1 MSEYDDLD
9 LGQRGETEQ
18 QDNANAPPDDP
29 QPRGGAKPQ
38 TSKELSCLPA
48 IIPPPRNAERTDQR
62 RAQRSGWFSRSGT
75 ALAAAAAFAAFGAG
89 AGALVIN
96 DHRHEA
102 ALIAQH
108 AHQTESLART
118 VDALAARLSA
128 IDSAKAHDELI
139 ELRRSVGEIRSS
151 SASSQELSAALAQLS
166 QRVERLDREE
176 SARVRQARRAFR
188 PRSRRGSRRIVS
200 PHRKTREE
208 GRRGRFSAS
217 IPAPEPAPAT
227 EAARRSAKVRRE
239 CLDGDDRFDRKA
251 ATPAAPVCRAR
262 SSRRCRSDRGPRRRV
277 RSPAWRC
284 PSWRGTRGAHRA
296 RGRQLGRA
304 DGSGPDRSGRT
315 ALLICGRAP
324 AHLPIDRD
332 WRWRPAN
339 SPGLWP

>member
-29 QPRGGAKPQ
+29 QPKGGAKPE

-48 IIPPPRNAERTDQR
+48 IVPPPRNAERTDQR
-62 RAQRSGWFSRSGT
+62 RAQRPGWFSRSGT

-166 QRVERLDREE
+166 QRVERLDHEQ
-176 SARVRQARRAFR
+176 SARVDKLDERFGHEAGAEVAELSARIEKLEKKVVAAASPPPSPPPSAPQQPKQPALPPKFGANVSMETTGSIER
-188 PRSRRGSRRIVS
+188 PR
-200 PHRKTREE
+200 PLLHRYVVLGARDDVALIE
-208 GRRGRFSAS
+208 GRDGEYAVRPGDVLPGAGRVER
-217 IPAPEPAPAT
+217 IEREGGNWVVLT
-227 EAARRSAKVRRE
+227 DQGLIGAAE
-239 CLDGDDRFDRKA
+239 
-251 ATPAAPVCRAR
+251 
-262 SSRRCRSDRGPRRRV
+262 
-277 RSPAWRC
+277 
-284 PSWRGTRGAHRA
+284 
-296 RGRQLGRA
+296 
-304 DGSGPDRSGRT
+304 
-315 ALLICGRAP
+315 
-324 AHLPIDRD
+324 LPY
-332 WRWRPAN
+332 
-339 SPGLWP
+339 